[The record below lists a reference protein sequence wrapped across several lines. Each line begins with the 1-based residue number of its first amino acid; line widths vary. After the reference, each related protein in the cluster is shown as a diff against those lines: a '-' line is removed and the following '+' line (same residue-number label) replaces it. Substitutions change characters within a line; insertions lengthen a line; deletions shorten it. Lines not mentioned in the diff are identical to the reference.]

1 MNLYNTKTRKIDPI
15 DDEEALQQALLS
27 GTHSFEAGTKV
38 EVLNPAGER
47 GTVPAENVAEAIKAG
62 YKIETPTQRTVR
74 EYVREND
81 GLKGDLKVGLG
92 QLVDEAA
99 LGIPEMIFDKT
110 GNPLDVAKKEAL
122 KKEHDLANTLGGIT
136 GFGASLL
143 TGGPLWKAGS
153 KVGEKVTA
161 HVAEKLAVKA
171 GEEVGSRTIKS
182 AAKDIVGRMAS
193 KAAGA
198 GVEGG
203 IVSLPHAI
211 TEAALGDPGDAAETV
226 LAGVGIGTLLGGGGA
241 LAKDFARLSKEAV
254 LKGAGLVTSQ
264 KETIK
269 SLARKGVT
277 VATGVPE
284 GDLEYYLLNPDRVN
298 AAPEREAIKDRIDEG
313 YAKLKTAVD
322 VKREQLIQAQRQMD
336 EAYTA
341 TYADLT
347 NPKTD
352 REAVST
358 LMGAADEQ
366 KKVLGSLSEQAE
378 DALARMKGTISKKEI
393 EKLVVDQIETLRVGG
408 RGGLT
413 DEAIEDLVEEFGE
426 SVLKQVE
433 NNGAIVGEVNKAAE
447 GYLNGLLGDLQKL
460 PEQLTGSE
468 ARQIMRGLRLDAQK
482 SFGAGA
488 GAFDTVKERLIKNI
502 SEPLSNKLKKKSL
515 EYDQYMGRMWA
526 ISKNLSKVSRLV
538 KTENK
543 TAQTIQKMFTD
554 KGTFDREAIEELAAL
569 TGKDLLAPLEKYRL
583 KVELKEAAK
592 RGDITDK
599 VVPELYGKVKR
610 LEAEFKLAE
619 QAFEPVRRLT
629 PERTQ
634 AIILNQGYK
643 NASIENR
650 RALEALSKIEGEDFL
665 TLIKDRNVRDSFSK
679 ERPNGSRRTL
689 LGTMLGSLA
698 GGPLGAPIGAAA
710 GATVDVYGGEIL
722 KRLIDA
728 NRNVAGLLFSEKAMK
743 RAAEKI
749 DEIPGMLSRMSERA
763 KPKAM
768 RSAVG
773 YGVLR
778 LMISDTEEKPSE
790 ARRIPDRIRDLD
802 RVRDKAAVLVSDPSA
817 AAEKITELTRPISE
831 GGAPGIGEAL
841 AQKASVA
848 MNYLYKEMPKPPRPR
863 SPFAPKVPYK
873 PSDSEIAA
881 FEDKAQVAADPFS
894 VLTELEHGTL
904 TRHHIDALKAIYPG
918 IHKMIV
924 GKIQS
929 AVVDGVKP
937 LTYAQRVK
945 LSLLIDAPLDVSLE
959 PRAVAYYQEAHGAV
973 EEAEK
978 QRAAGGGAFKAK
990 VDVSTQQM
998 TNLDRLASK

>member
-1 MNLYNTKTRKIDPI
+1 MNLYNTTTRKIDPI

-254 LKGAGLVTSQ
+254 LKGAGLVTAQ
-264 KETIK
+264 KETVEG
-269 SLARKGVT
+269 LARKAAKVM
-277 VATGVPE
+277 TGVPE
-284 GDLEYYLLNPDRVN
+284 DDIKHYLLNADRVN
-298 AAPEREAIKDRIDEG
+298 AVPEREVIENLIDDG
-313 YAKLKTAVD
+313 YAKLKTTVD
-322 VKREQLIQAQRQMD
+322 VKTEQLV
-336 EAYTA
+336 EARREMKDAARA

-366 KKVLGSLSEQAE
+366 QKVLGSLSEQAE
-378 DALARMKGTISKKEI
+378 DALSRMKGTISKKEI

-502 SEPLSNKLKKKSL
+502 SEPLSNKLKARSP
-515 EYDQYMGRMWA
+515 EYAQYMGRMSA

-538 KTENK
+538 KNENK

-554 KGTFDREAIEELAAL
+554 KGTFDRQAIEELAAL

-583 KVELKEAAK
+583 KAELSEAAK
-592 RGDITDK
+592 RGDITERI
-599 VVPELYGKVKR
+599 VPELSAKVKT
-610 LEAEFKLAE
+610 LEAELERAQK
-619 QAFEPVRRLT
+619 AFEPVARLS
-629 PERTQ
+629 PGRSQ
-634 AIILNQGYK
+634 AIIRNQGFK
-643 NASIENR
+643 NANNKDR
-650 RALEALSKIEGEDFL
+650 RALEVLSEIEGQDFL
-665 TLIKDRNVRDSFSK
+665 TLIRDRNVLDSFSK
-679 ERPNGSRRTL
+679 ERTNGSRRTL
-689 LGTMLGSLA
+689 LGTLLGSMA

-790 ARRIPDRIRDLD
+790 ARRIPDRVKDLD

-978 QRAAGGGAFKAK
+978 QQAAGGGAFKAK
-990 VDVSTQQM
+990 VDLSTQQM